1 MAEKKALIILA
12 PSAEI
17 SGGEGTGKLLKKG
30 ALLKNYSAGSV
41 INTSVDKAEITAVT
55 ADGLAASVEAGAAL
69 MVLDLGPAD
78 TAAMEAALVKV
89 MDAVDRKTVV
99 ALAGKNGLV
108 LYGQGIDPK
117 VGEIA
122 RPAKAEDV
130 LPTLAAIGE
139 FKLTAEASGAVIY
152 PALKSPNA
160 KLDEI
165 EKLKEALKRMEGALA
180 RDNRE
185 PWDKHDCA

>member
-1 MAEKKALIILA
+1 ML
-12 PSAEI
+12 
-17 SGGEGTGKLLKKG
+17 
-30 ALLKNYSAGSV
+30 
-41 INTSVDKAEITAVT
+41 
-55 ADGLAASVEAGAAL
+55 
-69 MVLDLGPAD
+69 LDLGAAD
-78 TAAMEAALVKV
+78 SSAMEAAMAKV
-89 MDAVDRKTVV
+89 MDAVDRKTVL
-99 ALAGKNGLV
+99 ALVGRNGLA

-122 RPAKAEDV
+122 RQVNAADV

-139 FKLTAEASGAVIY
+139 FKLSSEAVGAVVY
-152 PALKSPNA
+152 PALKSPNT
-160 KLDEI
+160 KLEEI

>member
-1 MAEKKALIILA
+1 MAEKKALIVLA
-12 PSAEI
+12 SSAEI
-17 SGGEGTGKLLKKG
+17 AGGEGTGKLLKKG
-30 ALLKNYSAGSV
+30 AMLKNYSAGDV
-41 INTSVDKAEITAVT
+41 LNASVDKGEITAVT
-55 ADGLAASVEAGAAL
+55 ADGLAAQVEAGTAL
-69 MVLDLGPAD
+69 MVLDLGAAD
-78 TAAMEAALVKV
+78 TASMEAAMVKV
-89 MDAVDRKTVV
+89 MDAVDRKTVI
-99 ALAGKNGLV
+99 ALVGKNGLV

-117 VGEIA
+117 VGEVA
-122 RPAKAEDV
+122 RPVAAADI

-139 FKLTAEASGAVIY
+139 FKLSAEASGAVIY
-152 PALKSPNA
+152 PALKSPNS

>member
-1 MAEKKALIILA
+1 MAEKKALVILA
-12 PSAEI
+12 PAAEI
-17 SGGEGTGKLLKKG
+17 TGGEGTGKLVKKG
-30 ALLKNYSAGSV
+30 AFLKNYTPGAVLNASV
-41 INTSVDKAEITAVT
+41 AAEEITNVDV
-55 ADGLAASVEAGAAL
+55 DGLAAAVEAGAAL

-78 TAAMEAALVKV
+78 TAALEAAMPKV
-89 MDAVDRKTVV
+89 MDAVDRKTVIAAV
-99 ALAGKNGLV
+99 GKNGLV
-108 LYGQGIDPK
+108 LYGQGIDAK
-117 VGEIA
+117 IGEIA
-122 RPAKAEDV
+122 RAAGADDV

-139 FKLTAEASGAVIY
+139 FKLSAEAVGAVIY
-152 PALKSPNA
+152 PALKSPNS